1 MNKKSMCLL
10 FIAID
15 VFIAMALM
23 CHRNPENHLHAIWP
37 LAAIVQLY
45 ALYTKKDDTPKPP
58 ILSLK

>member
-1 MNKKSMCLL
+1 MCLL
-10 FIAID
+10 FVAID